1 MGLASALTGCGDTAP
16 DADPRRPPVDAAVL
30 DGSGAIDANLPPDD
44 GFDQGLPV
52 IDAEPTDAALD
63 RGAADLA
70 EPADGDP
77 GDADRSDAEPGDAEP
92 MAPSDAEPMAP
103 SDTDPTD
110 AEPDPPADPRCA
122 LWTDLATDALVAA
135 LHTDLHETYRPITAE
150 LDLGGNP
157 NRYTTARRLMF
168 TDVDLAYDRDDRA
181 GNICLYTGR
190 FVTSPADAEPDN
202 NVMNCE
208 HTWPRARMS
217 PEGTLRY
224 SHEQSDIHHLR
235 PTISGANSLR
245 GSFPFGDVVNNRN
258 LDHLPAVLGADA
270 YGDTVF
276 STRAET
282 RGDVARVIFYF
293 AVRWGK
299 GIDDHEEAALRGW
312 MRGDPVD
319 DDERARNDRVE
330 AIQGNRN
337 PFVDCPDLVDRI
349 DDFAA
354 FEPLDT
360 EATLPAP

>member
-1 MGLASALTGCGDTAP
+1 
-16 DADPRRPPVDAAVL
+16 
-30 DGSGAIDANLPPDD
+30 
-44 GFDQGLPV
+44 
-52 IDAEPTDAALD
+52 
-63 RGAADLA
+63 
-70 EPADGDP
+70 
-77 GDADRSDAEPGDAEP
+77 
-92 MAPSDAEPMAP
+92 
-103 SDTDPTD
+103 
-110 AEPDPPADPRCA
+110 
-122 LWTDLATDALVAA
+122 
-135 LHTDLHETYRPITAE
+135 
-150 LDLGGNP
+150 
-157 NRYTTARRLMF
+157 
-168 TDVDLAYDRDDRA
+168 
-181 GNICLYTGR
+181 
-190 FVTSPADAEPDN
+190 
-202 NVMNCE
+202 MNCE
-208 HTWPRARMS
+208 HTWPRAFMS

-258 LDHLPAVLGADA
+258 LDHLPAVLGTDA

-299 GIDDHEEAALRGW
+299 AIDDHEEAALRGW

-319 DDERARNDRVE
+319 ADERARNDRVE

-337 PFVDCPDLVDRI
+337 PFIDCPDLVDRI

-360 EATLPAP
+360 EANLPAP